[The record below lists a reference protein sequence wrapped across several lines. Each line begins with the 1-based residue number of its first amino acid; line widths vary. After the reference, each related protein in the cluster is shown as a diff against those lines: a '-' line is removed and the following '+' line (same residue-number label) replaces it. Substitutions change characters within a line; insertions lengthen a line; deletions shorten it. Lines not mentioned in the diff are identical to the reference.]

1 MWLRF
6 IARKLSLF
14 ALLHSLIPSKLNLI
28 VLDARVKVV
37 RPGVL
42 FKEFLCSLF
51 DALIRNDD
59 VSVYYLASDGARE
72 DLVFVKIAV
81 ILFSLPICSF
91 LLHLKVPDDDLSLK
105 SLSALDQHRILHE
118 VAGNRAEQVVRLQE
132 LFLRGLSLA
141 LHDLSDL
148 GKQGLRI
155 DPLLFRHFFEDLK
168 LAERAQFQLQIS
180 QGRLLVLLS
189 VGQVSQIEDFLGI

>member
-37 RPGVL
+37 RPWVL
-42 FKEFLCSLF
+42 FKEFLSSLF
-51 DALIRNDD
+51 DALIWNDD
-59 VSVYYLASDGARE
+59 VWVYYLAGDGASE
-72 DLVFVKIAV
+72 DLIFVKIAV
-81 ILFSLPICSF
+81 LISLPLRSL
-91 LLHLKVPDDDLSLK
+91 LLHLEVPRDDLSLK
-105 SLSALDQHRILHE
+105 SLSALYQHRLLHK
-118 VAGNRAEQVVRLQE
+118 VAGNRAEQVVGLQE

-141 LHDLSDL
+141 IHNLFEF
-148 GKQGLRI
+148 GKQRLRV

-168 LAERAQFQLQIS
+168 LAE
-180 QGRLLVLLS
+180 
-189 VGQVSQIEDFLGI
+189 